1 MKKMFS
7 VLALA
12 LVTALSLTVSVGAAN
27 QYLEPLAAAPAEVAG
42 TPVED
47 GVQMARFTNMLNHN
61 QLFGSDFESDR
72 AMVKSAMV
80 SLANQAEDDLL
91 TQSSLQAF
99 IANLYGRTVDF
110 AAAGFSLTADGKVQV
125 IPQGYTAFSHKVL
138 KVTAVDGGFNVL
150 SEMTV
155 DPHDSPAYKVTVLS
169 EFVENA
175 GSAFGYNLISAA
187 EQTSGFSA

>member
-1 MKKMFS
+1 MKKLFS
-7 VLALA
+7 VLALV

-27 QYLEPLAAAPAEVAG
+27 QAAAQPAVPVNAVSA
-42 TPVED
+42 PVED
-47 GVQMARFTNMLNHN
+47 GVQIARFTNMLNHN
-61 QLFGSDFESDR
+61 QLFGAAFESDR

-80 SLANQAEDDLL
+80 ALANQAEDDFLNSTAL
-91 TQSSLQAF
+91 QSF

-110 AAAGFSLTADGKVQV
+110 AAAGFTLTENGKIPV
-125 IPQGYTAFSHKVL
+125 IPQGYTAFTHRVL

-155 DPHDSPAYKVTVLS
+155 DPHDAPAYTVAVLS

-175 GSAFGYNLISAA
+175 GSAFGYNLISAV
-187 EQTSGFSA
+187 EQSSGLAA